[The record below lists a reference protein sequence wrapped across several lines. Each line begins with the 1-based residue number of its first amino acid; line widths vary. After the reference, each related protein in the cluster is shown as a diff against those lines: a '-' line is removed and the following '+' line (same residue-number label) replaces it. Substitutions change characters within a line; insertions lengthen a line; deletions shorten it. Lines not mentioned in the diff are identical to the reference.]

1 MLNELDEL
9 FVRLREAT
17 TPTEIE
23 SLQNGIWQIWLTT
36 GNQALDK
43 HLEAG
48 MRALASGNYTE
59 AIADFSLLIELQP
72 AYAEGWNKRATAYY
86 LRGEYKSSL
95 ADVRETLRRE
105 PRHFGAL
112 AGSANMLRALSDNR
126 GTLRIL
132 LRLENICP
140 HWPGLQGQLR
150 ELRDLLGEE
159 GE

>member
-1 MLNELDEL
+1 MSKELDEL

-23 SLQNGIWQIWLTT
+23 TLQNGIRQLWLTT
-36 GNQALDK
+36 SEQTLDK

-48 MRALASGNYTE
+48 MRALAAGSYTQ
-59 AIADFSLLIELQP
+59 AIAEFTALIALQP

-86 LRGEYKSSL
+86 LRGEYRASL

-112 AGSANMLRALSDNR
+112 AGWANMLRTLADNQ
-126 GTLRIL
+126 GALRIL
-132 LRLENICP
+132 LRLEALCP
-140 HWPGLQGQLR
+140 HWPGLQSQLR
-150 ELRDLLGEE
+150 ELREQLGEA

>member
-1 MLNELDEL
+1 MNTLDEL
-9 FVRLREAT
+9 FVRLREAS

-23 SLQNGIWQIWLTT
+23 TLQNGIWQIWLTT
-36 GNQALDK
+36 GNQVLDK

-59 AIADFSLLIELQP
+59 AIADFTLLIERQP

-112 AGSANMLRALSDNR
+112 TGWASMLRTLADNR

-132 LRLENICP
+132 LRLESLCP